1 MILQELLRLRKL
13 PISMTILGQRY
24 LDGNREKE
32 MNGCWALDPIREG
45 FYKLVE
51 TLLNDG

>member
-13 PISMTILGQRY
+13 SISMTILGQRY

-32 MNGCWALDPIREG
+32 MNGCWALDPNQLGRDFIN
-45 FYKLVE
+45 F
-51 TLLNDG
+51 